1 MIVARLYITNIIVYA
16 LRVTDHKAFKNYILV
31 YRLSPVNIKC
41 IAILYYIFEDVFLL
55 HQEQACQENLFLVL
69 WTMQCYKL

>member
-1 MIVARLYITNIIVYA
+1 M
-16 LRVTDHKAFKNYILV
+16 LV
-31 YRLSPVNIKC
+31 YRLPLVNIKC

-55 HQEQACQENLFLVL
+55 HQEQAYQENLFLVL